1 MAVDTVS
8 SAASESLVE
17 PKDDNDVE
25 IRPDTNQIA
34 SINDDN
40 MADIEAAANKKE
52 NHLSGFRWFLVC
64 ACVYVSDFVYGLD
77 TTIAADIQGAVTQT
91 FGTVDQ
97 LAWLGAGFALGS
109 TAIILPGG
117 ALFNSFDQKWLY
129 IAGVL
134 LFEVG
139 SALCGAAPNMNAL
152 IVGRVIAGAGGTGIY
167 LGTLNFFSSPLVSP
181 ERRGAYISGI
191 SIVWG
196 LGAVLGPAIGGAFS
210 ISKATWRWGF
220 YINLVLGA
228 VAAPIWLFLLPSVH
242 PTNGIAIKERLLRLD
257 FLGFILSAGAWTI
270 FAVVFIAAGNSWEW
284 QDKRTIALLVVCG
297 VLTIAYILQ
306 QYFCFLTTPTTR
318 SFPGHLLCYKSH
330 ILLSASTACAI
341 SSLYIPVYY
350 IPVYFQFVESDSPLK
365 AAVRILPL
373 VLVAVAVSFS
383 SGSLLAKVKFYKP
396 HYLVSGIL
404 ITLGSALFYV
414 FIDTSTS
421 PGVIYGISVVMALGI
436 GLTWQIGYTVATL
449 KVSSE
454 DIGNAISLQNLA
466 QIGGTTIALVIAGQV
481 FQTAAF
487 SNLSKALSGQGYSV
501 AEIHDAVAGAQSA
514 LLSGLEGEL
523 RERALLAIT
532 DAIRTSFIPV
542 ITAGALILVAGA
554 FMKMEKLFK

>member
-1 MAVDTVS
+1 MPVDTAS
-8 SAASESLVE
+8 SAASESLAE
-17 PKDDNDVE
+17 PKDGNNIEISSNAKKGSLNNDNDVV
-25 IRPDTNQIA
+25 
-34 SINDDN
+34 
-40 MADIEAAANKKE
+40 DIEAAANT
-52 NHLSGFRWFLVC
+52 NNNQLSGFKWFLVC
-64 ACVYVSDFVYGLD
+64 ACVYISDFVYGLD

-109 TAIILPGG
+109 TAVILPGG
-117 ALFNSFDQKWLY
+117 ALFNSFNQKWLY
-129 IAGVL
+129 IAGVM

-167 LGTLNFFSSPLVSP
+167 LGTLNFFSSELVSP

-228 VAAPIWLFLLPSVH
+228 IAAPIWLFLLPSIH
-242 PTNGIAIKERLLRLD
+242 PTNGISIKKRLLRLD
-257 FLGFILSAGAWTI
+257 FLGFFLSAGAWTL

-284 QDKRTIALLVVCG
+284 QDKRTIALLVICG
-297 VLTIAYILQ
+297 VLTIAYIIQ
-306 QYFCFLTTPTTR
+306 QYFCILTTPTTR
-318 SFPGHLLCYKSH
+318 SFPGHLLCYKAH
-330 ILLSASTACAI
+330 ILLGTSTACAI
-341 SSLYIPVYY
+341 SSLYVPVYY
-350 IPVYFQFVESDSPLK
+350 IPVFFQFVESDSPLK

-396 HYLVSGIL
+396 HYVVSGIL
-404 ITLGSALFYV
+404 ITLGSTLFYV
-414 FIDTSTS
+414 YIDPSTS

-449 KVSSE
+449 KVSPE

-481 FQTAAF
+481 FQTVAF
-487 SNLSKALSGQGYSV
+487 SNLSKALNDQGYSA

-523 RERALLAIT
+523 RDHALFAIT

-542 ITAGALILVAGA
+542 ITAGALILVAGL

>member
-1 MAVDTVS
+1 MAVDAAS
-8 SAASESLVE
+8 SAASEPLADPKNDNELGISL
-17 PKDDNDVE
+17 
-25 IRPDTNQIA
+25 DTKEAIL
-34 SINDDN
+34 SSDDN
-40 MADIEAAANKKE
+40 MTDIEAATNTKD
-52 NHLSGFRWFLVC
+52 NQLSGFKWFLVC
-64 ACVYVSDFVYGLD
+64 ACVYISDFVYGLD
-77 TTIAADIQGAVTQT
+77 TTIAADIQGAVTHT

-109 TAIILPGG
+109 TAVILPGG

-129 IAGVL
+129 IAGVM

-139 SALCGAAPNMNAL
+139 SALCGAAPNMSAL

-167 LGTLNFFSSPLVSP
+167 LGTLNFFSSHLVSP

-196 LGAVLGPAIGGAFS
+196 LGAVLGPVIGGSFS

-228 VAAPIWLFLLPSVH
+228 IAAPIWLFLLPSVH
-242 PTNGIAIKERLLRLD
+242 PTNGVSIKERLLRLD
-257 FLGFILSAGAWTI
+257 YLGFLLSAGAWTI
-270 FAVVFIAAGNSWEW
+270 FAIVFIAGGNNWEW
-284 QDKRTIALLVVCG
+284 QDKRTIASLAVCG
-297 VLTIAYILQ
+297 VLALAYILQ
-306 QYFCFLTTPTTR
+306 QYFCILTTPSTR
-318 SFPGHLLCYKSH
+318 SFPGHLLRYKSH
-330 ILLSASTACAI
+330 ILLGTSTACAI
-341 SSLYIPVYY
+341 SSLYVPVYY
-350 IPVYFQFVESDSPLK
+350 IPVYFQFVEFDSPLK

-404 ITLGSALFYV
+404 ITLGSVLFYV
-414 FIDTSTS
+414 YIDPSTPS
-421 PGVIYGISVVMALGI
+421 GVIYGVSIVMALGI

-449 KVSSE
+449 KVSPE
-454 DIGNAISLQNLA
+454 DIGNAISVQNLS

-481 FQTAAF
+481 FQTTAF
-487 SNLSKALSGQGYSV
+487 ARLSTALIGQGYSA
-501 AEIHDAVAGAQSA
+501 AEIHDVVAGAQSV
-514 LLSGLEGEL
+514 LFSRLEGEL
-523 RERALLAIT
+523 RDHALLAIT
-532 DAIRTSFIPV
+532 SAIRTSFIPV
-542 ITAGALILVAGA
+542 ITAGVLIFVAGL